1 MRGGLGFT
9 EILKERNNAQSM
21 LIRRGKIRRESCKIF
36 GKWCLRIKRLL
47 SELRKNDT
55 FMFWPYNFIGDSLH
69 SS

>member
-21 LIRRGKIRRESCKIF
+21 LIMREKIRESYRIF
-36 GKWCLRIKRLL
+36 GKWCLGIECLL
-47 SELRKNDT
+47 SELRKNNT
-55 FMFWPYNFIGDSLH
+55 FMFGPYNFIGDSLH